1 MTGTAI
7 AVSLTQ
13 VKKEKCGGKCQTS
26 QLWRSLAL
34 PFSVGLYV
42 SVFQPRNY
50 FHKISYC
57 SLQQSLRALD
67 FLGHQCMN
75 KQCSPLFTVFGDSFQ
90 WHFAD
95 ATFPL
100 YEGIPQRKLVH
111 DLRCQPVNS
120 LWHCVDS
127 SEWSMTWWFSCLGV
141 LLQMTDFSSEMLPNC
156 LENFWQW
163 VLEIPL
169 GWVPLLLIS
178 TFWFQLPI

>member
-1 MTGTAI
+1 MPNIPVMKKSGIAI
-7 AVSLTQ
+7 
-13 VKKEKCGGKCQTS
+13 
-26 QLWRSLAL
+26 LWRALYICVWTKKLLSYNILLQPSASL
-34 PFSVGLYV
+34 G
-42 SVFQPRNY
+42 
-50 FHKISYC
+50 
-57 SLQQSLRALD
+57 ALD
-67 FLGHQCMN
+67 FLGHRCMN
-75 KQCSPLFTVFGDSFQ
+75 KQCSPLFTVLGDSFQ

-95 ATFPL
+95 ATFSL

-127 SEWSMTWWFSCLGV
+127 SEWSVTWWFSCLGV

-169 GWVPLLLIS
+169 GWVPLLLTS